1 MCVRVCQQHL
11 NRPKWKIILYFVTF
25 LLGSQEET
33 RQHIRRRTQRKIY
46 SFLTDDAFIVLVSGE
61 CLIAQILQSK
71 TKVEKK
77 TQ

>member
-1 MCVRVCQQHL
+1 MENH
-11 NRPKWKIILYFVTF
+11 FVFCHISARFAGRNASTY
-25 LLGSQEET
+25 
-33 RQHIRRRTQRKIY
+33 IRRRTQRKIY